1 MSQLTASIVS
11 RTTTPFLNSARSSL
25 LRGASHP
32 SIPLKSTYP
41 LSHQYKRY
49 TSGGVNTPTYK
60 LNYVE
65 RMHANTARLYARRIL
80 EIAAMSAASMVSTT
94 SMESAVIDKPKE
106 WATNDLVEERKRFG
120 ENISSLGKTKISR
133 VWAAGEYYIV
143 YLVSYCT
150 CTWHCFCGNISF
162 FGE

>member
-1 MSQLTASIVS
+1 
-11 RTTTPFLNSARSSL
+11 
-25 LRGASHP
+25 
-32 SIPLKSTYP
+32 
-41 LSHQYKRY
+41 
-49 TSGGVNTPTYK
+49 
-60 LNYVE
+60 
-65 RMHANTARLYARRIL
+65 
-80 EIAAMSAASMVSTT
+80 MSAASMVSTT